1 MINNAIA
8 TKKLPYIFISGFF
21 LFLFLIS
28 NRFGFITLL
37 MLWSII
43 TLFFVS
49 MRKYADKT
57 GLLIIFFSLV
67 YSICGI
73 LTGSMV
79 TYVEVLPTAL
89 PMFSFYVFGKL
100 VGSEY
105 SNKQILLFLPIVLF
119 AYSLEI
125 FFTIVLEIIQTG
137 SIFNS
142 SREFYLLG
150 DENRS
155 LTATIVGLRA
165 DCGIIGIPLAL
176 SMFRYSKTYGFSYF
190 LLGLLSFLTTIFLLN
205 RTAIVIF
212 IVISFLNI
220 YYWNKRNIKK
230 IILLLFLVVVAVFV
244 LSESNIVN
252 AELFQAYS
260 ERNDNWATGGDRTMR
275 WTVAL
280 INIFR
285 YPFGWNDDLGYVH
298 NMWLDIAKASGI
310 IPFLLL
316 LLLTLISFKDLYK
329 LIRTHND
336 IVSITLVSLSLAIFL
351 SCMVEPIYG
360 GIHLFL
366 YAFVWGIVRSYIY
379 KQNTFR

>member
-1 MINNAIA
+1 MINNVVV
-8 TKKLPYIFISGFF
+8 TRKLPHILIAGFLLL
-21 LFLFLIS
+21 LFLMS

-37 MLWSII
+37 MIWSII
-43 TLFFVS
+43 TLLFVS
-49 MRKYADKT
+49 INKYADKT
-57 GLLIIFFSLV
+57 GLLIILFSVV

-79 TYVEVLPTAL
+79 TITEILPTAL

-100 VGSEY
+100 VGSEF
-105 SNKQILLFLPIVLF
+105 SNKQIILFLQLILF

-125 FFTIVLEIIQTG
+125 FLTIVLDIIQTG

-150 DENRS
+150 DESRN
-155 LTATIVGLRA
+155 LTATLVGLRA

-176 SMFRYSKTYGFSYF
+176 SMFRFSKAYGFSFF
-190 LLGLLSFLTTIFLLN
+190 LLGLLSILTTIFLLN
-205 RTAIVIF
+205 RTAIVIL
-212 IVISFLNI
+212 IVISFLNL

-230 IILLLFLVVVAVFV
+230 IVLSLLLLLLAALV
-244 LSESNIVN
+244 LDDSNIVN

-260 ERNDNWATGGDRTMR
+260 DRNANLATGGDRTMR
-275 WTVAL
+275 WIVAL
-280 INIFR
+280 ANIFR
-285 YPFGWNDDLGYVH
+285 YPFGWNDNLGYVH
-298 NMWLDIAKASGI
+298 NMWLDIAKVSGI
-310 IPFLLL
+310 IPLAIL

-329 LIRTHND
+329 LVRVNND
-336 IVSITLVSLSLAIFL
+336 VVAITLVSLSLAIFL

-366 YAFVWGIVRSYIY
+366 YALVWGIVRSYIY
-379 KQNTFR
+379 KHAIYH